1 MKRLLILLLVLLGM
15 PLLSFSQEQV
25 DTTAAEQARLDSI
38 KDKMRRDSLWAAW
51 HEYDSIKQV
60 KVNFAKEMQ
69 EATKFLPRYK
79 IYRTENIYLAE
90 T

>member
-51 HEYDSIKQV
+51 KHEYDSIKQV

-79 IYRTENIYLAE
+79 IYRTENIYISC
-90 T
+90 